1 MRWLLFRWAALT
13 ALIMLPVLLLFFA
26 QGAISLYSHGLFPAS
41 LAIGIGALFISLLV
55 ACWLY
60 WKNRQKGELERESVD
75 MVEANPAWGA
85 QQSEA
90 WALACH
96 YIDERLA
103 ANDGIQDLPEHSLA
117 VLREVASV
125 WNDTEQN
132 IEYAITLP
140 EGLLAAETLAARYR
154 RVLIENIPFSN
165 AIKLSHVLSVWDMY
179 QNNEKLFKYSHQAYR
194 VYRLS
199 SVGGLISELGS
210 TVFSTLTQQAKENLI
225 YNLKRAYLQEV
236 ANVSIDLYS
245 GNFKNAIDEL
255 PVYQDTQRDLKNL
268 AEVVGPIRIM
278 IIGQTSS
285 GKSSLTNAVLEEFRA
300 EAGLVPTTTEERV
313 YEFSVAEGFDTHIID
328 TPGIEAAPSELNNA
342 LDRLTKA
349 DLVIWV
355 MRANQPARSID
366 QALFDRFES
375 FFEENPQRQR
385 PAVLVAATHIDRI
398 ASSADADEEKL
409 AEVTAPLANACRKV
423 VRYDGFC
430 PLALSNPEQGLAGF
444 RTALAEYYERA
455 INTRLNRL
463 RTNKSSLFES
473 ASEELSSLKAGTL
486 AAVKLMVQNQKGS

>member
-1 MRWLLFRWAALT
+1 MLALLEKPT
-13 ALIMLPVLLLFFA
+13 
-26 QGAISLYSHGLFPAS
+26 
-41 LAIGIGALFISLLV
+41 
-55 ACWLY
+55 
-60 WKNRQKGELERESVD
+60 ERR
-75 MVEANPAWGA
+75 NPAWST

-398 ASSADADEEKL
+398 ASFADADEEKL

-423 VRYDGFC
+423 VRYDGC
-430 PLALSNPEQGLAGF
+430 
-444 RTALAEYYERA
+444 
-455 INTRLNRL
+455 
-463 RTNKSSLFES
+463 SS
-473 ASEELSSLKAGTL
+473 
-486 AAVKLMVQNQKGS
+486 